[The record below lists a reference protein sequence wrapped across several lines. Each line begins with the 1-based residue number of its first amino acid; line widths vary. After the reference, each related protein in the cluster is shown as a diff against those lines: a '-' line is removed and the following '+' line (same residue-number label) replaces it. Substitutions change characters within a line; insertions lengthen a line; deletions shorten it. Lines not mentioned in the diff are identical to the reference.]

1 MWRKRVTA
9 LFEVKLSISVKILS
23 TVINGRGLKIQY
35 EDYQVYRCI
44 DKNHNCFKQYHITV
58 KTKQLIYQTSLSG
71 EIVIFLCTNTNMI
84 FVNVTIFL

>member
-23 TVINGRGLKIQY
+23 TVVNGRGLKIQC

-58 KTKQLIYQTSLSG
+58 KTKHIKNCKSFVHVGHALCLSKK
-71 EIVIFLCTNTNMI
+71 N
-84 FVNVTIFL
+84 